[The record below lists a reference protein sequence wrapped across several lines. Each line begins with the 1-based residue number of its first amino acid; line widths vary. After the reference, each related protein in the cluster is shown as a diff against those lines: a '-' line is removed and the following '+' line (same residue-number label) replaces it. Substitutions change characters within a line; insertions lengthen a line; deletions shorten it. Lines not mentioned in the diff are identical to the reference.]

1 MPYCSVDEAWG
12 PNFKNLVKPR
22 KAITPP
28 RPKLDDYKIEEGMVG
43 SADTGAYASFQMTDK
58 SKARR
63 ERYSNKMEP
72 LEYQRGMGVKR
83 LESDVTTGG
92 PITDSFIEDLYYSKN
107 NTKEEPS
114 PYSLMNS
121 ANANQVVSDK
131 HLQNQYRKY
140 IDYIEK
146 LEKRITQLEEQLQ
159 NERKGRRTN
168 NFYNIV
174 LYIFAGVF
182 IIFLLDCFVRLG
194 KCLNTHG
201 GLGATLKLSKQAAQR
216 ILPTNLPLPT
226 QPLPSNYFQ
235 PAQLNPL
242 HKFTEYRY

>member
-63 ERYSNKMEP
+63 DRYNNKMEP

-83 LESDVTTGG
+83 LESDAATGG
-92 PITDSFIEDLYYSKN
+92 PITDSFIEELYYSKN

-121 ANANQVVSDK
+121 ANANQVVSEQ

-140 IDYIEK
+140 VEYIEK
-146 LEKRITQLEEQLQ
+146 LERRIEHLERELKR
-159 NERKGRRTN
+159 ERERTGN
-168 NFYNIV
+168 SGLYNVII
-174 LYIFAGVF
+174 YIASGIF
-182 IIFLLDCFVRLG
+182 IIFLLDAFVRLG
-194 KCLNTHG
+194 KCLGDG
-201 GLGATLKLSKQAAQR
+201 GVGSSLSLKDKYVPDIR
-216 ILPTNLPLPT
+216 EYMPRRP
-226 QPLPSNYFQ
+226 
-235 PAQLNPL
+235 PAFRGGSFAPNR
-242 HKFTEYRY
+242 FYYS

>member
-1 MPYCSVDEAWG
+1 MPYCTIEEAWG
-12 PNFKNLVKPR
+12 QSFGKKKH
-22 KAITPP
+22 KAKTF
-28 RPKLDDYKIEEGMVG
+28 KIEEDKLAHDVQTPLLASYPNNNVKLLKVSHSKKPNVIAPMNHESSLEVNL
-43 SADTGAYASFQMTDK
+43 ADMNNNSLND
-58 SKARR
+58 
-63 ERYSNKMEP
+63 E
-72 LEYQRGMGVKR
+72 
-83 LESDVTTGG
+83 
-92 PITDSFIEDLYYSKN
+92 FIDNLYKN
-107 NTKEEPS
+107 NKNLTTSTQYCLE
-114 PYSLMNS
+114 NS
-121 ANANQVVSDK
+121 ANCNKVDSNQ

-140 IDYIEK
+140 IEYIEK
-146 LEKRITQLEEQLQ
+146 LEKRITQLEEQLH

-216 ILPTNLPLPT
+216 MLPTNLPLPT